1 MVIEAIATPD
11 PSLTGTIGK
20 LVFSTIRLSGAA
32 TLYGVQQVEAA
43 FTVLQGEEDLSKQM
57 ERFGTT
63 VDSLSK
69 CLAGDI
75 SEGKKEALDSV
86 ASVSGQL
93 VRQSAE
99 VMSFL
104 DPREILRVA
113 NSLAQKSSESVS
125 GWVGRREE
133 DSGDSPKL
141 AVDVLSN

>member
-1 MVIEAIATPD
+1 MVTEAIATPD

-20 LVFSTIRLSGAA
+20 LMFSTIRLSGAA
-32 TLYGVQQVEAA
+32 TLYGVQQFEAA
-43 FTVLQGEEDLSKQM
+43 FTVLQGEDNISKQM

-63 VDSLSK
+63 VDSLSN

-86 ASVSGQL
+86 ASVTGQF

-99 VMSFL
+99 MMSFL
-104 DPREILRVA
+104 DPRGIMRVA

-125 GWVGRREE
+125 GWVSKKEE
-133 DSGDSPKL
+133 DSAESPKL